1 MKEVRPVSGRYT
13 VIPSPELDVLLDSA
27 LAEIAQDLRKTWTGG
42 RLVCVLLGGGYGRGE
57 GGVLHTE
64 SGDRLYNDLDFFV
77 FTRNAGRRTRQEI
90 DRQLHAVGERWE
102 KKLGVAVDFSPAK
115 NLDDIPRVGRTLMFQ
130 ELRHGW
136 KPVLGNASIP
146 VQLIPELNPAHLP
159 YTEAVR
165 LLLNRGMGL
174 IFAGERLAAGRG
186 EEEADFVV
194 RNMNK
199 AVLGSGDALLLA
211 AGRYCWKGE
220 DRVRE
225 FSRFAEESGL
235 PPNFAGAYAAAFR
248 YKIEPHPV
256 LPPDPRAC
264 WLECRKLYL
273 DAVRRVAET
282 EPGSKIDEV
291 KAGIRRRAADRRS
304 VKNFLRW
311 LVRAKSVRPAG
322 CLTEDPVVTVLCGVF
337 ELLETGGEYPAC
349 PRKLYDLW
357 SKFN

>member
-1 MKEVRPVSGRYT
+1 MNGRYT
-13 VIPSPELDVLLDSA
+13 VIPSPELNALLDSA
-27 LAEIAQDLRKTWTGG
+27 LEGIAQELAKIRTGG
-42 RLVCVLLGGGYGRGE
+42 RLACVLLGGGYGRGE
-57 GGVLHTE
+57 GGVLRTG

-77 FTRNAGRRTRQEI
+77 FTRKADKRTRREI
-90 DRQLHAVGERWE
+90 GRQLREIGERWE
-102 KKLGVAVDFSPAK
+102 KDLGVAVDFSPAK
-115 NLDDIPRVGRTLMFQ
+115 NLSDLPRAGHTLMFQ

-146 VQLIPELNPAHLP
+146 INLIPELSPARLP

-199 AVLGSGDALLLA
+199 AVLGCGDALLLA
-211 AGRYCWKGE
+211 AGRYCWKGG
-220 DRVRE
+220 DRVLAFARY
-225 FSRFAEESGL
+225 AEECGL
-235 PPNFAGAYAAAFR
+235 PRNVADAYAAAFQF
-248 YKIEPHPV
+248 KIEPKPV
-256 LPPDPRAC
+256 LPPDPRKR
-264 WLECRKLYL
+264 WLECREIYL
-273 DAVRRVAET
+273 DSVRRAAGTGSDAGTAEV
-282 EPGSKIDEV
+282 E
-291 KAGIRRRAADRRS
+291 AGLRRRAADARS
-304 VKNFLRW
+304 LKNFLRW

-349 PRKLYDLW
+349 PERLYDLW
-357 SKFN
+357 SRFN